1 MNFDILYN
9 NYDEKTKETYPKI
22 ENVKKDIRFGR
33 MLYDS
38 FAGPDSELTTILQ
51 YINENI
57 SDNTSQE
64 LKHIL
69 LGIAIEEMGHLKI
82 IGELLVAL
90 GCIPYYMSSRNNKW
104 CSDKVKYNFNCI
116 NDMLKYNIEGEKIA
130 IKEYKRLI
138 ENNKNECIINIL
150 KRIIKDEENHIKI
163 FTALLTKK

>member
-1 MNFDILYN
+1 MNFDIWYN

-22 ENVKKDIRFGR
+22 ENVKKDIRFGK

-104 CSDKVKYNFNCI
+104 CSDKVKYNFKCI
-116 NDMLKYNIEGEKIA
+116 DDMLKYNIEGEKIA

-138 ENNKNECIINIL
+138 ENTKNECIINIL
-150 KRIIKDEENHIKI
+150 KRIIKDEENHIRI
-163 FTALLTKK
+163 FKTLKEKC